1 MSSLDPLVQKDP
13 RYVKAGKAAA
23 KARWGGR
30 RVLRLREMDPSLVS
44 SFHALAADNEAAIAE
59 RERERQQARRYHGS
73 TLGHLLVVIEAA
85 RAHQAEREA
94 AERVSASSPDVE
106 Q

>member
-1 MSSLDPLVQKDP
+1 MSSLVPVLGKDP
-13 RYVKAGKAAA
+13 RFVRAGKAAA

-44 SFHALAADNEAAIAE
+44 SFLALAADNEAAID
-59 RERERQQARRYHGS
+59 ERERQRAQRYRGTLVNLIEQAD
-73 TLGHLLVVIEAA
+73 AA
-85 RAHQAEREA
+85 RAQRGDHEQEQRERGPILDDQA
-94 AERVSASSPDVE
+94 